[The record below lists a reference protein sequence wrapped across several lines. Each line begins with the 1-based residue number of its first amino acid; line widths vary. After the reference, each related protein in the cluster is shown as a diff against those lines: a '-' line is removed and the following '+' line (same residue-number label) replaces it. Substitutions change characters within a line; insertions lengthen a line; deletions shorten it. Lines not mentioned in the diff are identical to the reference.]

1 MKDKKNNTA
10 AFSLFGSATA
20 TSANG
25 DKSNSESRVTS
36 STVIDVDVAGLI
48 AKGKILLKDES
59 LDISSGKLKSFKAL
73 GKELLKNS
81 PNLAE
86 QFEQAT
92 NLSGSFIMIDSAN
105 REAGIKENQERSHK
119 TAINAVQRGIDFL
132 EMLPMVTPE

>member
-1 MKDKKNNTA
+1 MKNKKNNTS

-25 DKSNSESRVTS
+25 DKSNSESRVI
-36 STVIDVDVAGLI
+36 STTAISVDVGGLI
-48 AKGKILLKDES
+48 AKGKMLLEDES
-59 LDISSGKLKSFKAL
+59 LDISSGRLKSFRAL

-92 NLSGSFIMIDSAN
+92 NLSGSFILIDSAN